1 MVVLS
6 FLSVCS
12 WGAHSLSASLTIQV
26 NRIKGF
32 RPHQRVNYN
41 YNIMCTHPLIHT
53 CTPTHTHPLIHT
65 PHTYIHPPTHTYSC
79 DNQLDWARLRC
90 SRTQCCHE
98 REHSDKHSTS
108 RPHCHHGH
116 TPHIL
121 TSTGQRFHDPYWT
134 TTALLRFRL
143 IIIIII
149 LVDVLGLCLLTN
161 TST

>member
-65 PHTYIHPPTHTYSC
+65 PHTYVHLPTHTHTHTVVTISWTELDYGAPERNAVMNGNIQTSIQLAAPIVITVTPLTYSQAQ
-79 DNQLDWARLRC
+79 DRGFTIPAELPPPC
-90 SRTQCCHE
+90 SG
-98 REHSDKHSTS
+98 SD
-108 RPHCHHGH
+108 
-116 TPHIL
+116 
-121 TSTGQRFHDPYWT
+121 
-134 TTALLRFRL
+134 
-143 IIIIII
+143 
-149 LVDVLGLCLLTN
+149 
-161 TST
+161 